1 MCSERYFLSYA
12 FVTYDSSEDAS
23 DATEK
28 MNGITIF
35 GQQIKVNVARPKE
48 GGGGGGFG
56 GDRRGGYNGGGD
68 MPPSAEDVEGAED
81 LLRPSSRLLCCPVL
95 ACSYL
100 DHHPRIWSLA
110 VSLDVCATPLGAFPG
125 HL

>member
-1 MCSERYFLSYA
+1 MCSKRHFLSYA

-68 MPPSAEDVEGAED
+68 RYSNGGGRGGGRGYGKDIEQKNLKM
-81 LLRPSSRLLCCPVL
+81 LK
-95 ACSYL
+95 
-100 DHHPRIWSLA
+100 
-110 VSLDVCATPLGAFPG
+110 F
-125 HL
+125 